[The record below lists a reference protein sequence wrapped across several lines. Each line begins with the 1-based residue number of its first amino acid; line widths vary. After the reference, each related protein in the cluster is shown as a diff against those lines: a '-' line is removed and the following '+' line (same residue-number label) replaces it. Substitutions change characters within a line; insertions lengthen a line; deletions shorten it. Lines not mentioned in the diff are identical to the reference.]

1 MRQSAELSA
10 SLVFA
15 VASVAVESGLRMSPG
30 GGRKV
35 KRPWAHNLLG
45 RDVPTRTADPVG
57 TKYVEGFGHAR
68 SQVPTTTGMVKVGL
82 RSGPIAQHSNIRE

>member
-1 MRQSAELSA
+1 MRCFKKIGFIRSIRVLDAAVARQSAELSA

-57 TKYVEGFGHAR
+57 TKYVEGFAHTR
-68 SQVPTTTGMVKVGL
+68 S
-82 RSGPIAQHSNIRE
+82 

>member
-57 TKYVEGFGHAR
+57 TKYVEGFAHAR
-68 SQVPTTTGMVKVGL
+68 S
-82 RSGPIAQHSNIRE
+82 